1 MSYETVLLP
10 KWLSH
15 QGRILVK
22 EQFHNSYTFWAMPIL
37 IFSPVQ
43 IIMRHP
49 LDRSFFAAPEVGLRA
64 APDVNFRSIF
74 FVKSHV
80 LTYLLKFGC
89 LILHI
94 CAVKKPVFWRG
105 VGEVVANFTNA
116 LVTSAAKSKSRH
128 RFTLKLHKKIFN
140 LEKLNSILENTF
152 GILLQ
157 KVGTS
162 QGTGMTCFWPSPQ
175 LLFSFYVQQFEVHIW
190 TPHQ

>member
-1 MSYETVLLP
+1 MRAIICLTNDL
-10 KWLSH
+10 
-15 QGRILVK
+15 
-22 EQFHNSYTFWAMPIL
+22 PIL
-37 IFSPVQ
+37 LQRKMKSTLYSDASPSDEF
-43 IIMRHP
+43 ILTIYK
-49 LDRSFFAAPEVGLRA
+49 FAPEVSLRA
-64 APDVNFRSIF
+64 APEIDLLAVF
-74 FVKSHV
+74 FSW
-80 LTYLLKFGC
+80 TYLFKFC
-89 LILHI
+89 SLILHI
-94 CAVKKPVFWRG
+94 CAVKEPVFRRG

-128 RFTLKLHKKIFN
+128 RFTLKLHWKIFN